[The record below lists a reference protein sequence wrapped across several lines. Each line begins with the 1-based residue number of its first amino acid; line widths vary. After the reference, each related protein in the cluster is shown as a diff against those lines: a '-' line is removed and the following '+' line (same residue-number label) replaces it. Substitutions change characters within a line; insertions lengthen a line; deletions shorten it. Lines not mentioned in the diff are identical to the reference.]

1 MRKSIGIVKLAYSLG
16 LTAAMVVSAIA
27 LASAPTAMARP
38 VPDCGPVY
46 SWDCTMPNGTH
57 QYIDGTRCDIATFQ
71 RKTGARCVIGAGL

>member
-1 MRKSIGIVKLAYSLG
+1 MSRRRRIVRLLYSLG
-16 LTAAMVVSAIA
+16 LIAVIVTSA
-27 LASAPTAMARP
+27 LALAGIPSAVARP

-71 RKTGARCVIGAGL
+71 KQTGARCKIGGGV